1 MPAGTNTGP
10 NDALTAAR
18 VSMNAIDHLMET
30 DGEKMFLKSTLQR
43 SGVSF
48 DGAQQFSQGLAVTNP
63 ADRRTLA
70 AILTVLLK
78 GL

>member
-1 MPAGTNTGP
+1 MPGGVSGNQP

-18 VSMNAIDHLMET
+18 LIATSIDSHLLM
-30 DGEKMFLKSTLQR
+30 SSLQR

-48 DGAQQFSQGLAVTNP
+48 AGAQQFTQGQTVTNS

-70 AILTVLLK
+70 AVLTVLLK
-78 GL
+78 SPLGLV

>member
-1 MPAGTNTGP
+1 MPAGVAGNQP

-18 VSMNAIDHLMET
+18 LVTTTIDTHLLM
-30 DGEKMFLKSTLQR
+30 SSLQR

-48 DGAQQFSQGLAVTNP
+48 AGAQQFSQGQAVANP

-70 AILTVLLK
+70 AMLTVLLK
-78 GL
+78 G